1 MVHSGGLSVL
11 LSLLALE
18 LPKGQEILVRP
29 HLCGPSGG
37 LAISY
42 LAGISL
48 AIEVASTEHVG
59 ADVGTIHLRAAT
71 LVVSNKGDQCLLQE
85 AGIVTG
91 ICGKPH
97 FQGRQAH
104 TALPPTRVTRGL
116 PPTHSLSCGPSLQS
130 DTFVQ

>member
-1 MVHSGGLSVL
+1 M
-11 LSLLALE
+11 
-18 LPKGQEILVRP
+18 
-29 HLCGPSGG
+29 CDPSGG
-37 LAISY
+37 LGIPY

-48 AIEVASTEHVG
+48 AIEVAGTEHVG

-91 ICGKPH
+91 ICGIPH
-97 FQGRQAH
+97 FQGGQAH
-104 TALPPTRVTRGL
+104 TALPPTRVTQGL
-116 PPTHSLSCGPSLQS
+116 PPTHSLLCDPSLQS